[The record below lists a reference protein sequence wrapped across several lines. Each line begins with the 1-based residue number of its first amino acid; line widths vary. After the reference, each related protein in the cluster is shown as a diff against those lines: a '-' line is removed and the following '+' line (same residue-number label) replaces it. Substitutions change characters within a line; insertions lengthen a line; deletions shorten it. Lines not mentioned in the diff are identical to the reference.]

1 MDGEQTAALPDTH
14 HSQLGLSEGGFI
26 RNNVVLLMEGVKQEE
41 LVPLGA
47 PAHQSP
53 GLWRKHRGRRVTKAK

>member
-1 MDGEQTAALPDTH
+1 MDGVPTAAPPDTH
-14 HSQLGLSEGGFI
+14 HSQLGLFEGGFV
-26 RNNVVLLMEGVKQEE
+26 RNNVVFLMEGVKQEE

-47 PAHQSP
+47 TAHQGP